1 MNQTAILTALMTML
15 AWGSAAICD
24 KFGMRG
30 LSSPLMGV
38 MVRLTV
44 AFAGF
49 WIVFLIRGD
58 WRELRTIPSQNLLPL
73 ALGGIL
79 GAFLGQLAYFT
90 AIKHAD
96 ASRVVPFTASYPI
109 VAMILAGLLL
119 REPITLPKVI
129 GTLMIL
135 GGLMLVSGAVG
146 K

>member
-1 MNQTAILTALMTML
+1 MNSAAIIAALMTML

-30 LSSPLMGV
+30 LANPLLGV

-49 WIVFLIRGD
+49 WIFFLIRGD
-58 WRELRTIPSQNLLPL
+58 WRELRTIPTQNLLPL
-73 ALGGIL
+73 ALGGML
-79 GAFLGQLAYFT
+79 GAFLGQWAYFT

-96 ASRVVPFTASYPI
+96 VSQVVPFTASYPI
-109 VAMILAGLLL
+109 VALALAVIIL
-119 REPITLPKVI
+119 REPLTISKVI

-135 GGLMLVSGAVG
+135 GGLMLVRGVG